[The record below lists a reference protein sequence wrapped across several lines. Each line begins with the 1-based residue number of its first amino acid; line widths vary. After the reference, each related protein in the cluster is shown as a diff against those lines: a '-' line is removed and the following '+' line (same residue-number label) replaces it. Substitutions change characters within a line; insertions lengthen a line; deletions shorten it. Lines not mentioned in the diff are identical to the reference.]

1 MYIFCKFQ
9 RAIGRLKI
17 FQVLSFVR
25 HDRNK
30 YMNKI
35 MAILAFACN
44 GFGPLIKE
52 ADKVDDIIK
61 KFQEDNDDDKLFRDM
76 PDDFFAD
83 LDPIDDDDVAFV

>member
-1 MYIFCKFQ
+1 MYVLCKFQ

-35 MAILAFACN
+35 MAILAFSCN
-44 GFGPLIKE
+44 CFGPLIKE

-61 KFQEDNDDDKLFRDM
+61 KFQEDNDDLFRDM
-76 PDDFFAD
+76 PEDFFAD
-83 LDPIDDDDVAFV
+83 PDPLEDDDIVFMQ

>member
-1 MYIFCKFQ
+1 MYVFCKFQ

-30 YMNKI
+30 YMNMI

-44 GFGPLIKE
+44 CSGPLIKE
-52 ADKVDDIIK
+52 TDKVDEIIK

-76 PDDFFAD
+76 PDDFFD